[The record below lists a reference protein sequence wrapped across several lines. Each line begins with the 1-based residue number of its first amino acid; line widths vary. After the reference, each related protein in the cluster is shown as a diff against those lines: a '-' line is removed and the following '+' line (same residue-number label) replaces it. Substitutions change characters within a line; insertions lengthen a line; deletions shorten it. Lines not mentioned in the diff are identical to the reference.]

1 MAIRFPLYYDRS
13 NGSLKNITEA
23 ERAEIVSAAIYEYGE
38 DPSVTL
44 SRVSSSGN
52 LGTLV
57 DNRYKASAVTN
68 SEGDNSGGEEDYSSG
83 SSTDDYDE
91 PGSLVNVVTNNA
103 HISQTVASLSSP
115 NRARPLYY
123 DGGNIKHMSQA
134 DFQDTFI
141 KPAIDLLVDGSDRA
155 GIYKIHTSSSESG
168 HSAVSG
174 SAVFTDTSADI
185 SEYSS
190 AGITETRDQPE
201 NVQLYYLLL
210 KTNES
215 NPTNKSLMMA
225 YANGDI
231 REFAPAHFRS
241 LLRDEMR
248 YAATALTSYKIR
260 YGYDDTGSEF
270 SFSGQNKGTAMTDKR
285 HNSSTVGWR
294 METNSGGYADDD
306 YLTQRFPA
314 GSLETINT
322 YRLRVHKE

>member
-23 ERAEIVSAAIYEYGE
+23 ERAEIVSAAIYEYGV

-44 SRVSSSGN
+44 SRVSSGGN

-57 DNRYKASAVTN
+57 DNRYKASAVTTIDGN
-68 SEGDNSGGEEDYSSG
+68 EVSGHQDYDGSG
-83 SSTDDYDE
+83 SDDYAE
-91 PGSLVNVVTNNA
+91 PGSIVNVATNNA

-115 NRARPLYY
+115 SRARPLYY
-123 DGGNIKHMSQA
+123 DSGNIKHMSQA

-141 KPAIDLLVDGSDRA
+141 KPAIALLVDGNDRA
-155 GIYKIHTSSSESG
+155 GTYKIHTSSSQSG

-174 SAVFTDTSADI
+174 SAVFADTSADI
-185 SEYSS
+185 SAYTN
-190 AGITETRDQPE
+190 AGIAETRDQPE

-210 KTNES
+210 KTNDS

-231 REFAPAHFRS
+231 KEFAPAHFRS

-248 YAATALTSYKIR
+248 YAATALTDYKIR

-270 SFSGQNKGTAMTDKR
+270 SFSGGSQQKGSSMTDKR
-285 HNSSTVGWR
+285 HNSETVGDR
-294 METNSGGYADDD
+294 RISADDE
-306 YLTQRFPA
+306 YKTQRFPA
-314 GSLETINT
+314 GSLVTVNT
-322 YRLRVHKE
+322 YTFKIRRE